1 MTGGEKATAGAR
13 KRRGGVWLRPEAS
26 SGEEFQKLVEHMA
39 ALMPGVDPA
48 ECARLLRSMGRP
60 ELIRERRAA

>member
-1 MTGGEKATAGAR
+1 VTGGEKPDGGAR

-39 ALMPGVDPA
+39 ALMPGTDPA
-48 ECARLLRSMGRP
+48 ECARLLRTMGRP

>member
-1 MTGGEKATAGAR
+1 MTGGEKAPEGAR

-26 SGEEFQKLVEHMA
+26 SGPEFQKLVEQMA
-39 ALMPGVDPA
+39 ALMPETDPA

>member
-1 MTGGEKATAGAR
+1 MTDGEKATGGAR

-26 SGEEFQKLVEHMA
+26 SGEEFQKLAEHMA

-60 ELIRERRAA
+60 ERTRERRAA

>member
-1 MTGGEKATAGAR
+1 VTGGGKATGGAR

-48 ECARLLRSMGRP
+48 ECARLLRTMGRP
-60 ELIRERRAA
+60 ELIREHRAA